1 MEECISREDIRAALA
16 ARHSR
21 PLQDRLDGA
30 HVAVAGLGG
39 LGSHVAVFLVRAGV
53 GHLHLVDFDR
63 VELTNLN
70 RQNYL
75 LRHVGMYK
83 TDALLEQLKEIN
95 PYLDFRTD
103 CVKVTERNLSE
114 LFAEDDIVCEA
125 FDRPEAK
132 AMLVCGVREHFPEK
146 YLIAASGMAGY
157 GGSNLIQTRQIGPH
171 FYLCGDEVSEASEGR
186 GLMAP
191 RVAVCAGH
199 EADLALRL
207 IAEELSEENK
217 QKRGK
222 TT

>member
-1 MEECISREDIRAALA
+1 MEEYITREELRAALA

-21 PLQDRLDGA
+21 PLQDKLDGA

-39 LGSHVAVFLVRAGV
+39 LGSHVAVFLARAGV

-157 GGSNLIQTRQIGPH
+157 GGSNLIQTRQIGPY
-171 FYLCGDEVSEASEGR
+171 FTC
-186 GLMAP
+186 
-191 RVAVCAGH
+191 VATRFPKPQRAKG
-199 EADLALRL
+199 
-207 IAEELSEENK
+207 
-217 QKRGK
+217 
-222 TT
+222 